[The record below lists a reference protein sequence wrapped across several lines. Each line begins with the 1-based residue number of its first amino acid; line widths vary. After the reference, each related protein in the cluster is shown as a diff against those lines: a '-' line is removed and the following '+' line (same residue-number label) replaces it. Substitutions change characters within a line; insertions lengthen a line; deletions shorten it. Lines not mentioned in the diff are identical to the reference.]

1 MKRGND
7 LSRPSIHY
15 PQPRLD
21 PPTLDEHWERTY
33 RMGSEALRQLSIGPL
48 GGGLAAVFTLG
59 AVEGATYLRPAASV
73 SSIPRQCLFVV
84 RYAVSQIL
92 PSLIWHTQPVQSI
105 ADLVGLDRTHYVRT
119 AEEGL
124 PTHKQLRLNHLRAL
138 RGAIAGSVMLT
149 QLIALTGVWAK
160 AHTAFGQQVQAG
172 KEPPLVSTA
181 KAASQPV
188 DGVVI
193 RLAGKDS
200 DVTAFSMAQL
210 GRRKLWPIFEEPQR
224 HSVQALVDT
233 YATASSGS
241 NSTAA
246 GVSAIGS
253 GATTAQLVPIFWH
266 VPSGAYGQP
275 NSWKGMNIPRSW
287 LFEVRQP
294 ETGQPVD
301 PILILEADAT
311 PGDGSSLSMT
321 MLEYDAM
328 DFDLHEAAQAFHQIA
343 KLAPTITTSSK
354 AVGDEVLNT
363 RVVRVMLVD
372 CSLQVQTGGG
382 SYTTVGDVIRKL
394 RLADVTIDSK
404 PLVSRALKEWLDR
417 CHEDI
422 EKSNPP
428 AKLTKRQRNKP
439 RRFVLETPNPDW
451 FRSLNAEL
459 SKYGYEAVEL
469 SETKATNNSTTTS
482 SHEPLPVLVY
492 GKSSADTVYTIRAL
506 LERGLVDNPR
516 HVCALLSGFEGLR
529 DLAALRQPQV
539 GHVCSSELYDAMFA
553 FVRAEALKGRSTTD
567 IQAELDAGA
576 GFE

>member
-1 MKRGND
+1 MTGNEASSLTID
-7 LSRPSIHY
+7 H

-21 PPTLDEHWERTY
+21 PPTFDERWERTC
-33 RMGSEALRQLSIGPL
+33 RMGSEALRRLSIGPL
-48 GGGLAAVFTLG
+48 SGGLAAVFALG
-59 AVEGATYLRPAASV
+59 AVEGATYLRPSPSV
-73 SSIPRQCLFVV
+73 SAIPRQTLFVV

-105 ADLVGLDRTHYVRT
+105 AELVGLDRTHYFRT

-124 PTHKQLRLNHLRAL
+124 PTHKQLRLNHLCAL
-138 RGAIAGSVMLT
+138 RGAIAGSIMLT
-149 QLIALTGVWAK
+149 QLIALSGVWAK
-160 AHTAFGQQVQAG
+160 ADTAFGQQVKRG
-172 KEPPLVSTA
+172 KEPPLISTA
-181 KAASQPV
+181 KTASQPR

-210 GRRKLWPIFEEPQR
+210 GRRKLWPIFEEPER

-233 YATASSGS
+233 YASSS
-241 NSTAA
+241 DST
-246 GVSAIGS
+246 SS
-253 GATTAQLVPIFWH
+253 TGATTAELVPLFWH

-275 NSWKGMNIPRSW
+275 SSWKGMHIPRSW
-287 LFEVRQP
+287 LFEVQ
-294 ETGQPVD
+294 EQGVD

-321 MLEYDAM
+321 MLKYDAM

-343 KLAPTITTSSK
+343 KLAPTLTPSK
-354 AVGDEVLNT
+354 KLAVGDEVLNT

-382 SYTTVGDVIRKL
+382 STTTVGDVIRKL

-417 CHEDI
+417 THAEI
-422 EKSNPP
+422 ESCDDSKGVWR
-428 AKLTKRQRNKP
+428 KQRNKTK
-439 RRFVLETPNPDW
+439 RFVLETPNPEW
-451 FRSLNAEL
+451 FRSLKAEL

-469 SETKATNNSTTTS
+469 CETTKTTN
-482 SHEPLPVLVY
+482 LPVLVY

-506 LERGLVDNPR
+506 LETGLVDDPR

-529 DLAALRQPQV
+529 DLAALRRPEV

-553 FVRAEALKGRSTTD
+553 FVRAEALKGRSTAD
-567 IQAELDAGA
+567 IQAELNAA
-576 GFE
+576 AAEAEA